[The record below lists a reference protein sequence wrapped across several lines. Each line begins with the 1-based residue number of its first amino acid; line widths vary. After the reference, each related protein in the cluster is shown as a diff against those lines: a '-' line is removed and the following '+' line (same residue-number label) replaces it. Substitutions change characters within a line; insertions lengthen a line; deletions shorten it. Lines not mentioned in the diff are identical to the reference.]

1 MFHTAPDVREQIIAA
16 LCRPAASISPKFF
29 YDARGS
35 VLFERIT
42 RLPEY
47 YPTRTEREVM
57 QLHGQEIADRVGG
70 GGTIIE
76 PGAGNCEKARALCER
91 VRPSHFVAIDIS
103 AGFVIEAAQA
113 LQRALP
119 SIDVRAVGADLS
131 TDFDLP
137 PDLPKRR
144 RTVFYPGSSIGNFDP
159 DHARALLCHMHRLC
173 ADEGGLL
180 IGVDLVKDAAI
191 LDAAYNDAEGV
202 TAAFNLNV
210 LDHVNRLTGSDF
222 QAAQWTHRAFFDPS
236 ASRIEMHLEARAD
249 LTVRWP
255 ERERRFV
262 RGEHIHTENS
272 YKYTP
277 ESFSAL
283 LFEAGFRQIHY
294 WTDPKRWFAVFHGRS
309 D

>member
-16 LCRPAASISPKFF
+16 LCRPAPSISPKFF

-35 VLFERIT
+35 ALFERIT

-47 YPTRTEREVM
+47 YPTRTEHEVM
-57 QLHGQEIADRVGG
+57 ELHGREIADRVGG

-76 PGAGNCEKARALCER
+76 PGAGNCEKARVLCELL
-91 VRPSHFVAIDIS
+91 RPSHFVAIDIS

-119 SIDVRAVGADLS
+119 FIDVRAVSADLS

-137 PDLPKRR
+137 PDLPRR
-144 RTVFYPGSSIGNFDP
+144 QRTVFYPGSSIGNFDP
-159 DHARALLCHMHRLC
+159 EHARDLLRRMHRLC
-173 ADEGGLL
+173 ADAGSLL

-202 TAAFNLNV
+202 TAAFNLNA
-210 LDHVNRLTGSDF
+210 LDHVNRLTGADF
-222 QAAQWTHRAFFDPS
+222 RAAQWIHRAFFNPS

-249 LTVRWP
+249 TTVRWS
-255 ERERRFV
+255 ERERRFA
-262 RGEHIHTENS
+262 RGERIHTENS

-277 ESFSAL
+277 QGFSAL
-283 LFEAGFRQIHY
+283 LVEAGFRQVHY
-294 WTDPKRWFAVFHGRS
+294 WTDPRRWFAVFHGRS